1 MRGLLSPLCC
11 RWRNARPATLGGM
24 NVLRALLLALAMA
37 ALTACATTRTDTST
51 LSEEDKASILAE
63 EFERLGA
70 ADQPQAPKPA
80 APKPLEILEAPKP
93 PDPLDRRVTLTAGG
107 IPLNLLLR
115 RLADQAGLQ
124 LVTEREVVITTP
136 VSVNFQG
143 LPVREALKAVL
154 TPQGLFSRV
163 DGDSLVVYAFETRGW
178 TISLPVVSLSATTSI
193 TNETGGTVG
202 VIQAYVADSVEP
214 DNRARALGW
223 LSAATNV
230 GVAIGPALG
239 GVALTFGRSGP
250 GLAAASL
257 CLVNIF
263 SAWKFLP
270 ESRDMTEAHDKK
282 PRASRTVIARVI
294 THPGEPAPRL
304 IWIYAIA
311 MGAFSGLMAILA
323 VFLHDRFAVGK
334 DQIWIFYTYVGVIS
348 VVARLGILGRMVD
361 RYGEAQLSRI
371 GLALLATG
379 LATLPLARGYPL
391 LAVAVALIPLGT
403 AFTFPCVTSM
413 LSRVISSRER
423 GLYMGVQQTFGGLS
437 RVIIPLWAGF
447 SYDHFGKTVPLFTS
461 AALVFGTI
469 VLGFGIDDGRK
480 AAVPVAS
487 P

>member
-1 MRGLLSPLCC
+1 MALRGKAAAVSGRVSRAASGKLFVLIITNFVDMVGLLMIIPLMPFYA
-11 RWRNARPATLGGM
+11 REMGGGGLEVAILMSAFTAAQLLSAPAWGRFSDRYGRRPALLVGLTAAS
-24 NVLRALLLALAMA
+24 VAYVVFAFATSIWLLL
-37 ALTACATTRTDTST
+37 
-51 LSEEDKASILAE
+51 LSRIVQ
-63 EFERLGA
+63 GA
-70 ADQPQAPKPA
+70 
-80 APKPLEILEAPKP
+80 
-93 PDPLDRRVTLTAGG
+93 G
-107 IPLNLLLR
+107 
-115 RLADQAGLQ
+115 
-124 LVTEREVVITTP
+124 
-136 VSVNFQG
+136 
-143 LPVREALKAVL
+143 
-154 TPQGLFSRV
+154 
-163 DGDSLVVYAFETRGW
+163 
-178 TISLPVVSLSATTSI
+178 
-193 TNETGGTVG
+193 GGTVG

-214 DNRARALGW
+214 DNRAKALGW

-239 GVALTFGRSGP
+239 GVALNLGRSGP

-263 SAWKFLP
+263 FAWKFLR
-270 ESRDMTEAHDKK
+270 ESRDMTEAQEKK

-323 VFLHDRFAVGK
+323 LFLADRFGVSK
-334 DQIWIFYTYVGVIS
+334 DKIWIFYTYVGVIS
-348 VVARLGILGRMVD
+348 VITRAGILGRMVD

-371 GLALLATG
+371 GLAFLATG
-379 LATLPLARGYPL
+379 LATLPLARGYFG
-391 LAVAVALIPLGT
+391 LAIAVALIPLGT

-447 SYDHFGKTVPLFTS
+447 SYDHFGKAVPLFTS

-480 AAVPVAS
+480 AAVVRDSA
-487 P
+487 